1 MTLVLQ
7 GRLLGLGSIVR
18 LDNDRAIG
26 LFVVL
31 ARGAFRPDK
40 ERPEVEPRY
49 LVAPHPYG
57 ESPDQET
64 FPILAGDVEEI
75 VFEGY
80 FDSAD
85 EAFLADLL
93 DQMENGP
100 RTNRRAQQFTGALT
114 EIPEAAGPDAEDS
127 DAVAPGVDPF
137 AELRR
142 LAGQDH
148 RKDER

>member
-18 LDNDRAIG
+18 LENDRATG

-57 ESPDQET
+57 GSSDQET
-64 FPILAGDVEEI
+64 FPILAGDVEET

-80 FDSAD
+80 IDTAD
-85 EAFLADLL
+85 DAFLADLL

-100 RTNRRAQQFTGALT
+100 RTISRAEQFAGPLT
-114 EIPEAAGPDAEDS
+114 EIPEASVPDAEDS

-142 LAGQDH
+142 LTEQDH